1 MERNNNQIIW
11 QVGDRYMKKEIMQ
24 RRSFLKYA
32 ATATVATGLLGQP
45 TKIQAGQK
53 VVKLRK
59 ALQFNMLPRNLSN
72 ADKFKLAKEC
82 GFEGIEGSP
91 MEDLESAQQLG
102 KLALQA
108 GVPIHSIVYGGWDA
122 PFSDPDPKVIEE
134 GLAGMEKALRSAK
147 ALGADTV
154 LLVPAIVNEN
164 VGYAD
169 AYKRSQEHV
178 RKLLPLA
185 EQLGVVIAVENV
197 WNKFLLSP
205 LEFARYV
212 DEFDSPW
219 LKAYFDVGN
228 VIIYGYSQ
236 DWIRTLGKRI
246 VKIHLKD
253 FKRKGY
259 QWTNLLDGD
268 VNWKQ
273 VRRALD
279 EVGYDGFL
287 TPELQ
292 GGDKAYLMDL
302 SGRIDRILAM

>member
-1 MERNNNQIIW
+1 MKDSTME
-11 QVGDRYMKKEIMQ
+11 

-32 ATATVATGLLGQP
+32 ATATVATGLLGRP
-45 TKIQAGQK
+45 IAAQAGQRGG
-53 VVKLRK
+53 KLRK
-59 ALQFNMLPRNLSN
+59 ALQIGMLPKSLSN

-91 MEDLESAQQLG
+91 MEDLAVAEEMG
-102 KLALQA
+102 KMARDA
-108 GVPIHSIVYGGWDA
+108 GVPIHSIVYGGWGA
-122 PFSDPDPKVIEE
+122 PLSDPNPEVQRK
-134 GLAGMEKALRSAK
+134 GLSGMRMALTSAK
-147 ALGADTV
+147 AFGCDTV
-154 LLVPAIVNEN
+154 LLVPAIVTET
-164 VGYAD
+164 VGYGQ
-169 AYKRSQEHV
+169 AYERSQKNI
-178 RKLLPLA
+178 RKLLPMA
-185 EQLGVVIAVENV
+185 EKLGVVIAVENV

-212 DEFDSPW
+212 DEFESPW

-228 VIIYGYSQ
+228 VIIYGYAQ

-268 VNWKQ
+268 VNWPK

-279 EVGYDGFL
+279 EIGYDGFL
-287 TPELQ
+287 TTELR
-292 GGDKAYLMDL
+292 GGDKAYLTDL
-302 SGRIDRILAM
+302 SERIDRILAM

>member
-1 MERNNNQIIW
+1 MKDSTME
-11 QVGDRYMKKEIMQ
+11 

-32 ATATVATGLLGQP
+32 ATATIATGLLGRSITAQ
-45 TKIQAGQK
+45 TGQK
-53 VVKLRK
+53 GTKMRK
-59 ALQFNMLPRNLSN
+59 ALQFRMLPKNLSD

-91 MEDLESAQQLG
+91 MEDLDAARKLG
-102 KLALQA
+102 KLAREA
-108 GVPIHSIVYGGWDA
+108 GVPIHSIVYGGWGA
-122 PFSDPDPKVIEE
+122 PFSDPDPKVIEK
-134 GLAGMEKALRSAK
+134 GLAGMKTALRSAK
-147 ALGADTV
+147 ALGAETV
-154 LLVPAIVNEN
+154 LLVPAVVNEN
-164 VGYAD
+164 VGYGD
-169 AYKRSQEHV
+169 AYKRSQEHI

-185 EQLGVVIAVENV
+185 EKLEIVIAVENV

-219 LKAYFDVGN
+219 LKAYFDIGN
-228 VIIYGYSQ
+228 VILFGYSQ

-259 QWTNLLDGD
+259 QWTNLLEGD

-273 VRRALD
+273 VRLALE
-279 EVGYDGFL
+279 EVGYDDFL
-287 TPELQ
+287 TTELS
-292 GGDKAYLMDL
+292 GGDEAYLKDL
-302 SGRIDRILAM
+302 SGRIDKILEIGRASCRERV

>member
-1 MERNNNQIIW
+1 MKERTI
-11 QVGDRYMKKEIMQ
+11 Q

-32 ATATVATGLLGQP
+32 ATTTIATGLLGRS
-45 TKIQAGQK
+45 IEAQAGKQDT
-53 VVKLRK
+53 KLRK
-59 ALQFNMLPRNLSN
+59 ALQLRMLPKNLSN
-72 ADKFKLAKEC
+72 AKKFKLAKVC
-82 GFEGIEGSP
+82 GFEGIEASP
-91 MEDLESAQQLG
+91 MEDLTAAEEMG
-102 KLALQA
+102 KMARDN
-108 GVPIHSIVYGGWDA
+108 GVPIHSIVYGGWGA
-122 PFSDPDPKVIEE
+122 PLSDPSPEVQQK
-134 GLAGMEKALRSAK
+134 GLNGMRTALTSAK
-147 ALGADTV
+147 AFGCDAV
-154 LLVPAIVNEN
+154 LLVPAIVTET
-164 VGYAD
+164 VGYGQ
-169 AYKRSQEHV
+169 AYERSQKNI

-185 EQLGVVIAVENV
+185 EKLGVIIAVENV

-228 VIIYGYSQ
+228 VIIYGYAQ

-259 QWTNLLDGD
+259 EWTNLLEGD

-287 TPELQ
+287 TPELKS
-292 GGDKAYLMDL
+292 GDKAYLTDL
-302 SGRIDRILAM
+302 SERIDRITAM